1 MGAHPAGNASRL
13 RRGVATITGVALVG
27 AFIAYGGAASA
38 KPNPTASQV
47 RAKIVKLM
55 SQLDAVSQQYDQS
68 ITDLKAATARL
79 KIINGTLSKDK
90 QNLDTTRAAVAQIAS
105 AAYEQGNLNSAS
117 AILTSDNPQ
126 TVLDQAALLSQLSTD
141 QARAIGL
148 LHQCWSGGHSVG
160 AAANQ
165 GGRGDQP
172 TQGQQAGA
180 VQAPEEGHRQEPGRV
195 EQAHRTAP
203 VRRRHAILRVGA
215 GSFGRC
221 GSSGGGIIYHGPATG
236 AARIAVA
243 FAMSQ
248 IGSPYVWGGT
258 GPYSAGYDC
267 SGLVMAA
274 WAAAGV
280 QIPRTSYDQWAALPH
295 VSSAD
300 IRPGDLIYYDAEG
313 HVAMYVGNNML
324 VDAPQPGQNVE
335 EMPMSTPW
343 YAQNFDG
350 AARP

>member
-1 MGAHPAGNASRL
+1 MGAHPAANASRL
-13 RRGVATITGVALVG
+13 RRGVATITGVALAG
-27 AFIAYGGAASA
+27 AFIAYGGTASA
-38 KPNPTASQV
+38 TPNPTASQV

-79 KIINGTLSKDK
+79 KMINGTLGEDK

-105 AAYEQGNLNSAS
+105 AAYEQGNLDSAS

-126 TVLDQAALLSQLSTD
+126 TVLDQAALLSQLVHR

-148 LHQCWSGGHSVG
+148 LHQCRSGGHSVG

-180 VQAPEEGHRQEPGRV
+180 VQAAEEAHRQEPGRV
-195 EQAHRTAP
+195 EQAHRTAA
-203 VRRRHAILRVGA
+203 VGRHAIRESGRVVRT
-215 GSFGRC
+215 S
-221 GSSGGGIIYHGPATG
+221 GSSGGGITYYGPATG
-236 AARIAVA
+236 VARSSVA

-258 GPYSAGYDC
+258 GPYNAGYDC

-280 QIPRTSYDQWAALPH
+280 QIPRTTYDQWAALPH
-295 VSSAD
+295 VSSSD
-300 IRPGDLIYYDAEG
+300 MRPGDLMYFDAEG
-313 HVAMYVGNNML
+313 HVAMYVGNGML

-335 EMPMSTPW
+335 EIPITTPW
-343 YAQNFDG
+343 YAQNFNG